1 MLNNLKYRFKLALI
15 VVISLFFN
23 RISGQPDQ
31 IRFENLSNQ
40 VGFRNSAITS
50 IFQDSKGFIWI
61 GSYSG
66 LARYDGHSFTYFN
79 YEPSDANSLSDSKIS
94 CITEDI
100 HGSLWVGTQYGLNRM
115 NPKTQSFERYF
126 FGDQGHSRIN
136 TLYSEKNGD
145 VWVGTSKGLWKY
157 RQGADELEKFEVE
170 NLPDDFHETWT
181 GPVIRDH
188 SQILWIG
195 SPSGLYRWDDRNLKL
210 QLFKH
215 NPEDRNSLSH
225 NVVHALENDH
235 LGRLW
240 IGTMNGLNLYK
251 ENENHFRQY
260 PFPDSLYGK
269 EGPRIRNIVRT
280 LDQKLLLGTSF
291 ELLVINPIDE
301 SFTIKAHSVLPFN
314 MREYKDIS
322 LYTIYEDWTGNIWVG
337 TGALGLYKYSPT
349 TLRFK
354 NYFSNPIA
362 DVSEVIFAREM
373 YEFEEGELL
382 LWRKNI
388 GLQQFNYHTGL
399 SKPYPFKPKD
409 YLEEW
414 NSGVTCIIKDQNRNI
429 WFGTAHGGI
438 FKYNSTQSLF
448 EHYSAHQNKSNGLSG
463 NSIRDLLED
472 KEGNIW
478 VATMGSGVSRFN
490 PKKNSWKR
498 YLKAQEYPGKK
509 YSITRKIYEDRS
521 GIIWVGTRGGLHRFN
536 ASTSSFKHYEHILGD
551 PKSIS
556 ESTVFDMY
564 EDSLGNFWVGT
575 YGGGLNLF
583 DREKETFKY
592 FTTKDGLSDN
602 TIFSILPDR
611 KENLW
616 LSTFNGLVYFDQH
629 NETFTTYGKGDGL
642 ANVVF
647 NAFSY
652 YKSPYSGHI
661 FLEGVD
667 GMDIFHPDSIFT
679 DTTLPSISFTNFKL
693 SNREVPIRNEGS
705 AQDSINKYY
714 LPGHISTLEK
724 VVLPHHQKVITF
736 EFAALHFANPKK
748 NQYAYKLEGFDE
760 DWQEIGKNNAATF
773 TNLDPGSYTLR
784 VKASNGDG
792 IWNEE
797 GISMA
802 LIITPPWWE
811 TWWAYGLYLLLLS
824 LLLIAIYRYQRKR
837 WQLQTAL
844 RLEQQEAGKL
854 KELDILKTNL
864 YTNITHEF
872 RTPLTVV
879 LGLSK
884 IVQEKLATLSA
895 TKIIDHL
902 QTIDRNSR
910 SLLKLVNQML
920 DLSKIE
926 AGKLQ
931 VNYIQSDIIPYLN
944 RIVDSLAHYAKSNN
958 IEIHVLHEFAT
969 HHMDFDPEKLEQ
981 IINNILSNAIKFTP
995 AGGHIYLLTNVQE
1008 KIAQFHIKIK
1018 DTGLGIPAE
1027 EIPHIFNRF
1036 YQIEQ
1041 SSTRKGEGT
1050 GIGLALTKELLSLM
1064 QGQILVQSKPSE
1076 GSIFEIILPISRVAS
1091 IHTTTALP
1099 SVTSNPL
1106 QAEARSR
1113 IPLVKSHEEVHLS
1126 KASKPLVLLVEDNID
1141 VRFYVREILIDQ
1153 FQIEEAQDGQEGIDK
1168 AIEKIPDLIITD
1180 IMMPKKDGLE
1190 LCMTLKEDERTSHIP
1205 IVMLTA
1211 KADLD
1216 SRLAGLST
1224 GANAY
1229 LSKPFSREEL
1239 LLKLNNLLTWG
1250 KKLKERYQGITPD
1263 SSITVANAALEIE
1276 DAFVKKVREAIESH
1290 LSDVEFS
1297 AEELAKQVYLSRTQ
1311 VHRKLKALTGK
1322 STGQFIH
1329 TVRLHHALKLL
1340 KETDMSITQIAYE
1353 AGYKEVSYFSRLFA
1367 EEFGKT
1373 ASLIRKQL

>member
-1 MLNNLKYRFKLALI
+1 MRSKNWDTITLLLLILSSVNVFAQSSRLRF
-15 VVISLFFN
+15 
-23 RISGQPDQ
+23 QD
-31 IRFENLSNQ
+31 LSKETGLLPSIN
-40 VGFRNSAITS
+40 TS

-61 GSYSG
+61 GAYGG
-66 LARYDGHSFTYFN
+66 LAKYDGRDYSYFTH
-79 YEPSDANSLSDSKIS
+79 EPSDSNSLTDSKIS
-94 CITEDI
+94 AIVEDSS
-100 HGSLWVGTQYGLNRM
+100 GYLWVGTQYGLNRM
-115 NPKTQSFERYF
+115 DPKTQSFKQYIFE
-126 FGDQGHSRIN
+126 DQAHNMISA
-136 TLYSEKNGD
+136 LYVDINGD
-145 VWVGTSKGLWKY
+145 VWISTAKGLKKY
-157 RQGADELEKFEVE
+157 DSKRNEIQTFSHKALPLEFYS
-170 NLPDDFHETWT
+170 DWT

-188 SQILWIG
+188 LGVLWIG
-195 SPSGLYRWDDRNLKL
+195 SINGLIAWDQSKDEMTIYRNDPDDLSSIDYNDILS
-210 QLFKH
+210 LF
-215 NPEDRNSLSH
+215 EDH
-225 NVVHALENDH
+225 EKQ
-235 LGRLW
+235 LW
-240 IGTMNGLNLYK
+240 IGTRRGLNRFKRNTGTFKRYK
-251 ENENHFRQY
+251 VNPKGKGSITQINHI
-260 PFPDSLYGK
+260 SEKK
-269 EGPRIRNIVRT
+269 EGGMWLGSFSGLFSFDPTSQSFSRNDLHLSDGTIVESPRINC
-280 LDQKLLLGTSF
+280 F
-291 ELLVINPIDE
+291 LVD
-301 SFTIKAHSVLPFN
+301 
-314 MREYKDIS
+314 R
-322 LYTIYEDWTGNIWVG
+322 TGNIWVG
-337 TGALGLYKYSPT
+337 ANTAGIYMHNPNT
-349 TLRFK
+349 RRFI
-354 NYFSNPIA
+354 NYYGNQF
-362 DVSEVIFAREM
+362 DEVIGVMAVREP
-373 YEFEEGELL
+373 YEIKPSNLL
-382 LWRKNI
+382 LWKGEK
-388 GLQQFNYHTGL
+388 GLMQLDYQTGTYTPFPYQPKEGL
-399 SKPYPFKPKD
+399 SY
-409 YLEEW
+409 W
-414 NSGVTCIIKDQNRNI
+414 NNGITCIRKDRKERL
-429 WFGTAHGGI
+429 WFGTASGGVFVFDPVTTSFQHHLHI
-438 FKYNSTQSLF
+438 EKDSL
-448 EHYSAHQNKSNGLSG
+448 SISG
-463 NSIRDLLED
+463 NYIRDILIDARETV
-472 KEGNIW
+472 W
-478 VATMGSGVSRFN
+478 VATLVGGVSRFN
-490 PKKNSWKR
+490 DDEGTWERFLQKEQDLDKR
-498 YLKAQEYPGKK
+498 YSL
-509 YSITRKIYEDRS
+509 TRTIYEDRS
-521 GIIWVGTRGGLHRFN
+521 GDIWVGSRGGLHHFDR
-536 ASTSSFKHYEHILGD
+536 ATSTFKHYEHEPGNGL
-551 PKSIS
+551 SMS
-556 ESTVFDMY
+556 ESTVFDIY
-564 EDSLGNFWVGT
+564 EDRTGNFWIAT
-575 YGGGLNLF
+575 YGGGLNLL
-583 DREKETFKY
+583 DRSEDTFTH
-592 FTTKDGLSDN
+592 FTRKDGLPNN
-602 TIFSILPDR
+602 TILSIMPDR
-611 KENLW
+611 RDNLW
-616 LSTFNGLVYFDQH
+616 LTTFNGLVFFDT
-629 NETFTTYGKGDGL
+629 NAGKFKAFDRKDGL
-642 ANVVF
+642 SNASY
-647 NAFSY
+647 NAFGY

-661 FLEGVD
+661 IAEGD
-667 GMDIFHPDSIFT
+667 GGMDIFHPDSIFT

-693 SNREVPIRNEGS
+693 SNQEVPIRNEGS
-705 AQDSINKYY
+705 IQDSVNKYY

-724 VVLPHHQKVITF
+724 VVLPHHQKVISF

-760 DWQEIGKNNAATF
+760 DWQEIGRSNAATF
-773 TNLDPGSYTLR
+773 TNLDPGSYILR

-811 TWWAYGLYLLLLS
+811 TWWAYGLYWLLLS
-824 LLLIAIYRYQRKR
+824 LLLIAIYRYQRRR

-931 VNYIQSDIIPYLN
+931 ANYIQSDIISYLN
-944 RIVDSLAHYAKSNN
+944 SIVDSLTHYAKSNK
-958 IEIHVLHEFAT
+958 IEIHVIHEFAT

-981 IINNILSNAIKFTP
+981 VINNILSNAIKFTP

-1008 KIAQFHIKIK
+1008 EIAQFHIKIK

-1041 SSTRKGEGT
+1041 SSTRQGEGT
-1050 GIGLALTKELLSLM
+1050 GIGLALTKELLNLM
-1064 QGQILVQSKPSE
+1064 QGQILVESE
-1076 GSIFEIILPISRVAS
+1076 IDSGSMFEVILPINRVAS
-1091 IHTTTALP
+1091 IQTTTGLS
-1099 SVTSNPL
+1099 SVSSNPL
-1106 QAEARSR
+1106 QAEARSKVPS
-1113 IPLVKSHEEVHLS
+1113 IESHKEIHLS
-1126 KASKPLVLLVEDNID
+1126 EESKPLVLLVEDNID
-1141 VRFYVREILIDQ
+1141 VRFYVREILTDQ

-1168 AIEKIPDLIITD
+1168 AIERIPDLIITD

-1239 LLKLNNLLTWG
+1239 LLRLNNLLTWG

-1263 SSITVANAALEIE
+1263 SSITVANAALEVE

-1329 TVRLHHALKLL
+1329 TVRLHHALNLL